1 MDKTKNIK
9 QSLTKILDVLGFKS
23 IKDTITIVPLDV
35 FDTLNEQL
43 VFLLAKEYKL
53 NMTLDNLSSERKLEI
68 VNRVLELFHGMIID
82 SVKELD
88 SLYVSEY
95 KLEQMIVC

>member
-88 SLYVSEY
+88 SLSVSGY